1 MNGAEQEPIPA
12 LAIYNPALL
21 KKDEL
26 IAQFTAR
33 KPLLDRLLRD
43 LKGAD
48 NGAFQHQLIV
58 GPRGSGKT
66 TLLRRL
72 RFAIEDDPEL
82 RRRWIPLVFPEEQYN
97 VARLSDLWL
106 NCLDALSDMLE
117 REGRDEEADRLD
129 ESIEKLPTGDE
140 KARARAAL
148 DLLIGLAKKEERG
161 LVLLFDN
168 SDLIFDRL
176 KEDQW
181 AIREVLSAENHLL
194 FIGATSAPIE
204 STYNHEGAFY
214 DFFNNIELR
223 PLTEE
228 EAREVI
234 IKLATIRQTPHVID
248 LVNKEHGRL
257 RSLHILT
264 GGNLRTIVVLYQ
276 VLAQSSDDNIQTDLE
291 QLLDQYTPFYKHRFD
306 SLSPQQQQVVDALAL
321 NWDPI
326 PAADLADKLRMETN
340 AVSAQL
346 NRLVGDG
353 VVDKVASPPGEK
365 TFFQVTERFFN
376 IWYLMRA
383 SRRVRRR
390 LLWLVEFLKLFY
402 GQDTM
407 GERARNMLERRSK
420 SAGDHRTDR
429 SYSPEL
435 YFAYARATD
444 DRHLRRALEAEGVA
458 TLLRSRSAGRE
469 GLRSM
474 LDLEGEDAPLK
485 DMVERMQTLTEIRE
499 KIAGIRT
506 ESPDWNPDDFCDRL
520 LAAPDMSPEEKRK
533 MAEEVAGKES
543 NELLL
548 LIEKFT
554 DQSEALARRFG
565 PEPCRKLLEAIRNG
579 YMAGITDIEGADSE
593 AVKLDA
599 PSLRVISRLAGY
611 EETKD
616 RRLLDEIEEIIGQV
630 RTPHVWL
637 SWIETIISG
646 EGGKEKFAS
655 VYPEIILLTGHN
667 ARTWTRL
674 GLLLEDLQRFDEA
687 EAAYHKAIEI
697 DPNYGWARYYLGN
710 LLKDL
715 KRFDDAEAACHK
727 AIEIDPNFAKA
738 WNNLGNLPK
747 DLERFDEAEAACRKA
762 IEIDPNY
769 ARAWYNLGNLLED
782 LERFDEAETAYRKT
796 IEIDPNDVEPWYNLG
811 NLLKNNLKRFDEAE
825 AAYRKAIEI
834 DPNYGWAWNNLGILL
849 ADNLKRF
856 DEAEADFRKAIETD
870 PNDAIAWYNLGNL
883 LIDLKRFD
891 EAEAAYRKAI
901 EIDPNF
907 ARAWNNLGNLLIDL
921 KRFDEAEAAYRKA
934 IEIDPNDVDPWY
946 NLGILLDDK
955 LKRFD
960 EAEAAYRKAIEID
973 ADNSNSL
980 NRLAW
985 MFYMI
990 GINPKEAEELSRK
1003 AVEKEPG
1010 NPSYAHTMACILVRN
1025 GKWND
1030 AMEAIRS
1037 YISIGDDDYHE
1048 KTWRD
1053 TLILFRDIVRTDHAG
1068 DAVNI
1073 LDETGMGERWR
1084 PLREALKAI
1093 ADDDPDYLL
1102 RVAPEVRQPAE
1113 EIIEILLP
1121 EGRKLGEGMN
1131 GRVASGSRRRRSR

>member
-1 MNGAEQEPIPA
+1 MNGPEREPIPA

-26 IAQFTAR
+26 IGQFTAR

-43 LKGAD
+43 LKSADDGAL
-48 NGAFQHQLIV
+48 QHQLIV

-82 RRRWIPLVFPEEQYN
+82 RRRWIPLVFPEEQNN

-106 NCLDALSDMLE
+106 NCLDALGDMLE
-117 REGRDEEADRLD
+117 REGREEEADKLD
-129 ESIEKLPTGDE
+129 ELIESLPTDDE

-148 DLLIGLAKKEERG
+148 DLLTGLAKKEERG

-181 AIREVLSAENHLL
+181 AIREVLSADNHLL

-204 STYNHEGAFY
+204 ATYNHEGAFY
-214 DFFNNIELR
+214 DFFKNIELR

-234 IKLATIRQTPHVID
+234 INLATIRQTPHVID
-248 LVNKEHGRL
+248 LVNKERGRL
-257 RSLHILT
+257 RSMHILT

-276 VLAQSSDDNIQTDLE
+276 VLARSSDDNIQTDLE

-306 SLSPQQQQVVDALAL
+306 SLSPQQQQIVDALAL

-326 PAADLADKLRMETN
+326 SAADLAEKLRMETN

-353 VVDKVASPPGEK
+353 VVDKVASPPGER

-407 GERARNMLERRSK
+407 GERARSMIERRAK
-420 SAGDHRTDR
+420 SSGDHRTDR

-458 TLLRSRSAGRE
+458 TLLRSRSTDRK

-485 DMVERMQTLTEIRE
+485 DLVERMQTLTEIRE
-499 KIAGIRT
+499 KIAGVRT

-520 LAAPDMSPEEKRK
+520 LAAPDMSAEEKRS
-533 MAEEVAGKES
+533 MAEQIAGKDS

-554 DQSEALARRFG
+554 GQSEALARRFG

-579 YMAGITDIEGADSE
+579 YMAGITDVEGADSE

-616 RRLLDEIEEIIGQV
+616 RRLLDEIDEIIGQV

-637 SWIETIISG
+637 SWIETIIPG
-646 EGGKEKFAS
+646 EGGKEKFES
-655 VYPEIILLTGHN
+655 VYPEIERLAGHD
-667 ARTWTRL
+667 ARTWNRL
-674 GLLLEDLQRFDEA
+674 GILLAEHLKRFDEA
-687 EAAYHKAIEI
+687 EAAFRKAIQI
-697 DPNYGWARYYLGN
+697 DPNNA
-710 LLKDL
+710 
-715 KRFDDAEAACHK
+715 F
-727 AIEIDPNFAKA
+727 A
-738 WNNLGNLPK
+738 WNNLGNLLS
-747 DLERFDEAEAACRKA
+747 D
-762 IEIDPNY
+762 
-769 ARAWYNLGNLLED
+769 
-782 LERFDEAETAYRKT
+782 
-796 IEIDPNDVEPWYNLG
+796 
-811 NLLKNNLKRFDEAE
+811 LKRFDEAE

-834 DPNYGWAWNNLGILL
+834 NPNYTSAWHNLGNLL
-849 ADNLKRF
+849 SDLKRF
-856 DEAEADFRKAIETD
+856 DEAEVAYRKALEIN
-870 PNDAIAWYNLGNL
+870 PNYAYAWNWLGNL
-883 LIDLKRFD
+883 LSDLKRFD

-901 EIDPNF
+901 EIDP
-907 ARAWNNLGNLLIDL
+907 
-921 KRFDEAEAAYRKA
+921 
-934 IEIDPNDVDPWY
+934 
-946 NLGILLDDK
+946 
-955 LKRFD
+955 
-960 EAEAAYRKAIEID
+960 
-973 ADNSNSL
+973 DNSEFLNS
-980 NRLAW
+980 LAW
-985 MFYMI
+985 MFYLI
-990 GINPKEAEELSRK
+990 DKNPKEAEELSRK
-1003 AVEKEPG
+1003 AVEKEPAS
-1010 NPSYAHTMACILVRN
+1010 PHCAHTLACILVRN
-1025 GKWND
+1025 GKWED
-1030 AMEAIRS
+1030 AVAAISS
-1037 YISIGDDDYHE
+1037 YFSIGDEDFHE
-1048 KTWRD
+1048 RTWQD
-1053 TLILFRDIVRTDHAG
+1053 TMILFKDIVGIDRAG

-1073 LDETGMGERWR
+1073 LDETGMGERSR

-1102 RVAPEVRQPAE
+1102 RVAPEVRQPAK
-1113 EIIEILLP
+1113 EIIDILLP

-1131 GRVASGSRRRRSR
+1131 GKVVSGSRRRRAR